1 MPNLLKGIKD
11 MPKGKKLVLVVLAAL
26 LILVLS
32 IVIFGYCVISPMYS
46 DTIDIVEAAPEVSE
60 DDTSDIELE
69 QSETIDES
77 EQKQEDI
84 VLEEQKHDD
93 IYNIVLSGVDTR
105 SYNLNS
111 RSDTIILAS
120 YNRTKRTIKLV
131 SFMRDSWVHL
141 PDRGWSRINTATV
154 YGGTGLLINTLNENF
169 DLDVQGYI
177 QVKFDD
183 FRDIID
189 ALGGIDVELT
199 QQEINYINR
208 KLHSDD
214 RDWSNDITAE
224 PGLVHL
230 NGAQALWHCRNR
242 SIGNSD
248 FERTERQRE
257 VLSIIID
264 KAMSMDLSQA
274 IQLIFEM
281 RDSVNTNI
289 PITTLAEMAFDA
301 IVVGEMT
308 VETTRIP
315 FDETFS
321 SANKNGASV
330 LEIDI
335 EENTRL
341 LHEFL
346 GYTEE

>member
-11 MPKGKKLVLVVLAAL
+11 MPKGKKLALVVLAAL

-32 IVIFGYCVISPMYS
+32 IVIFGYYVISPMYS
-46 DTIDIVEAAPEVSE
+46 DTIDIVEAALEVSE

-214 RDWSNDITAE
+214 RDWSNDITAG

-315 FDETFS
+315 FDGTFA

-346 GYTEE
+346 GYTNE

>member
-11 MPKGKKLVLVVLAAL
+11 MPKGKKLVLVALAAL

-46 DTIDIVEAAPEVSE
+46 DTIDIVEDAPEVSE

-189 ALGGIDVELT
+189 ALGGIDMELT

-264 KAMSMDLSQA
+264 EAMSMDLNQA

-281 RDSVNTNI
+281 RDSINTNI

-315 FDETFS
+315 FDGTFA

-330 LEIDI
+330 LEINI